1 MEIIEKLLWPEEG
14 MFLLQISVR
23 LYSSLQCPPQGANL
37 HNLNK
42 EKAEK
47 PVQ

>member
-14 MFLLQISVR
+14 MFSLQISVR
-23 LYSSLQCPPQGANL
+23 LYSSLQCPQGENL